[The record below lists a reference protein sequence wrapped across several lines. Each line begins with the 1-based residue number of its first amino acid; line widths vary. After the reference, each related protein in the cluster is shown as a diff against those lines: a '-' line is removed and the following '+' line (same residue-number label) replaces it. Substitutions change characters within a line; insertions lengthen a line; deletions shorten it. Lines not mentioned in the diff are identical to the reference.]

1 MRLVQRVRVAR
12 WATLVSLAALSGCAS
27 LGYVGQAAHGEWQ
40 LLHARRPITRIIAN
54 PATTPVLRT
63 RLQLVQDI
71 RRFAVTHLGLPDNRS
86 YRSYT
91 DLHRPYVVW
100 NVVAAPEFS
109 VRALRWCFPI
119 SGCVSYRG
127 YFKERR
133 ARAFAA
139 KLAARGD
146 DVQVDGVTA
155 FSTLGHFA
163 DPVLSTMLRYGD
175 LELAGTIFHELAH
188 QLIYVAGDSEF
199 DESFAMTVE
208 AQGLSRWL
216 QARGRSTELAGYLRE
231 RQLQDRIDALF
242 AQARAR
248 LTRLYAQS
256 LPATAKRVRK
266 QAILMQLGARI
277 RALEAR
283 EHLDS
288 GYDAWIARG
297 LNNASLASVGTY
309 SQCVP
314 GFEQLLRDNGGQLPL
329 FYAAVRRISKDPAA
343 RRALCRKTSAA
354 EPTAGPTLSSPGRAA
369 APASTAQRI
378 GSNAGARRAASH
390 RGASARTLAGSM
402 PSSSQPEVAQ
412 TLSTPSERKL
422 SSVKGLPGRHCRTA
436 PCSQPS
442 ASGKRSM

>member
-1 MRLVQRVRVAR
+1 MRLAQ
-12 WATLVSLAALSGCAS
+12 WATLASLAALSGCAS

-40 LLHARRPITRIIAN
+40 LLHARRPIARVIAN
-54 PATTPVLRT
+54 PATTPVLRS

-71 RRFAVTHLGLPDNRS
+71 RRFAVTDLGLPDNRS

-109 VRALRWCFPI
+109 VRPLRWCFPI

-133 ARAFAA
+133 ANAFAA
-139 KLAARGD
+139 KLEARGD

-163 DPVLSTMLRYGD
+163 DPVLSSMLRYGD
-175 LELAGTIFHELAH
+175 LDLAGTLFHELAH

-208 AQGLSRWL
+208 AEGLSRWL
-216 QARGRSTELAGYLRE
+216 AARGRSAELAGYLRE
-231 RQLQDRIDALF
+231 RQLQDQIDALF
-242 AQARAR
+242 AQGRAQ
-248 LTRLYAQS
+248 LALLYAQP
-256 LPATAKRVRK
+256 LAAAVKLGRK
-266 QAILMQLGARI
+266 QAILTQLGERI

-283 EHLDS
+283 EHLEG

-309 SQCVP
+309 SDCVP

-329 FYAAVRRISKDPAA
+329 FYAAVRRIAKDPAA
-343 RRALCRKTSAA
+343 RRALCRKTGVTPA
-354 EPTAGPTLSSPGRAA
+354 TAR
-369 APASTAQRI
+369 
-378 GSNAGARRAASH
+378 
-390 RGASARTLAGSM
+390 AGSE
-402 PSSSQPEVAQ
+402 SADG
-412 TLSTPSERKL
+412 LERL
-422 SSVKGLPGRHCRTA
+422 
-436 PCSQPS
+436 
-442 ASGKRSM
+442 RSRRREP

>member
-1 MRLVQRVRVAR
+1 MLADPQAGSSCRALPVCLLAFCQRLAHRVRLAQ
-12 WATLVSLAALSGCAS
+12 WATLASLAALSGCAS

-40 LLHARRPITRIIAN
+40 LLHARRPIARVIAN
-54 PATTPVLRT
+54 PATTPVLRS

-71 RRFAVTHLGLPDNRS
+71 RRFAVTDLGLPDNRS

-109 VRALRWCFPI
+109 VRPLRWCFPI

-133 ARAFAA
+133 ANAFAA
-139 KLAARGD
+139 KLEARGD

-163 DPVLSTMLRYGD
+163 DPVLSSMLRYGD
-175 LELAGTIFHELAH
+175 LDLAGTLFHELAH

-208 AQGLSRWL
+208 AEGLSRWL
-216 QARGRSTELAGYLRE
+216 AARGRSAELAGYLRE
-231 RQLQDRIDALF
+231 RQLQDQIDALF
-242 AQARAR
+242 AQGRAQ
-248 LTRLYAQS
+248 LALLYAQP
-256 LPATAKRVRK
+256 LAAAVKLGRK
-266 QAILMQLGARI
+266 QAILTQLGERI

-283 EHLDS
+283 EHLEG

-309 SQCVP
+309 SDCVP

-329 FYAAVRRISKDPAA
+329 FYAAVRRIAKDPAA
-343 RRALCRKTSAA
+343 RRALCRKTGVTPA
-354 EPTAGPTLSSPGRAA
+354 TAR
-369 APASTAQRI
+369 
-378 GSNAGARRAASH
+378 
-390 RGASARTLAGSM
+390 AGSE
-402 PSSSQPEVAQ
+402 SADG
-412 TLSTPSERKL
+412 LERL
-422 SSVKGLPGRHCRTA
+422 
-436 PCSQPS
+436 
-442 ASGKRSM
+442 RSRRREP

>member
-1 MRLVQRVRVAR
+1 MLADRKAGSSCRALRICFTL
-12 WATLVSLAALSGCAS
+12 ATLAALSGCAS
-27 LGYVGQAAHGEWQ
+27 LGYVGQAADGEWQ
-40 LLHARRPITRIIAN
+40 LLHARRPIARVIAN

-63 RLQLVQDI
+63 RLQLVQDV
-71 RRFAVTHLGLPDNRS
+71 RRFAVTDLGLPDNRS

-109 VRALRWCFPI
+109 VRPLRWCFPI

-163 DPVLSTMLRYGD
+163 DPVLSSMLRYGD
-175 LELAGTIFHELAH
+175 LDLAGTIFHELAH
-188 QLIYVAGDSEF
+188 QLIYIAGDSEF

-208 AQGLSRWL
+208 AEGLSRWL
-216 QARGRSTELAGYLRE
+216 AARGRSAELTGYLRE
-231 RQLQDRIDALF
+231 RRLQDQIDALF
-242 AQARAR
+242 ADARAQ
-248 LTRLYAQS
+248 LARLYARP
-256 LPATAKRVRK
+256 LPAATKRARK
-266 QAILMQLGARI
+266 RAILMQVAERV

-309 SQCVP
+309 SVCVP

-329 FYAAVRRISKDPAA
+329 FYAAVRRIGKDPAA
-343 RRALCRKTSAA
+343 RRALCRRTS
-354 EPTAGPTLSSPGRAA
+354 PTPDP
-369 APASTAQRI
+369 APAVSDGPAD
-378 GSNAGARRAASH
+378 GS
-390 RGASARTLAGSM
+390 
-402 PSSSQPEVAQ
+402 
-412 TLSTPSERKL
+412 
-422 SSVKGLPGRHCRTA
+422 
-436 PCSQPS
+436 
-442 ASGKRSM
+442 